1 MAARSGGEAMKLP
14 VFRAIGATFAFI
26 AKYWLDILKIAWVPA
41 ALTCAIY
48 LLIMP
53 PYMAQVGAMETPAPG
68 DVFAPMLATL
78 PYTLALIIASTVVNV
93 PLVSGLMKLIVR
105 DERPRLLPI
114 AFGADERNVL
124 GSWGLIFAGC
134 LGLIAVFGGALL
146 LTQLLASLGP
156 GPGSIIGLVAAVV
169 VVGVGIWLGVRVSL
183 ASPAAIALKRIGVQP
198 SWDAT
203 EENAWRLIGFWLIW
217 IVAMFI
223 ISSFLTPFLTSPGY
237 LDAVREIGPAARSP
251 ARLQAAMKHSNE
263 VLAAGY
269 ALSDVGNVVR
279 LLANALLAFLATL
292 VLAIAS
298 GVAWRELTA
307 EAEVDQF

>member
-1 MAARSGGEAMKLP
+1 MKLP
-14 VFRAIGATFAFI
+14 VFKTIGATFAFI
-26 AKYWLDILKIAWVPA
+26 AGNLLDILKIAWLPA
-41 ALTCAIY
+41 VLTCVVY

-53 PYMAQVGAMETPAPG
+53 PYMASVGAMPAPKPG
-68 DVFAPMLATL
+68 DVFGPLLATL
-78 PYTLALIIASTVVNV
+78 PYTLALIAASTLVNL
-93 PLVSGLMKLIVR
+93 PLLSGLMKLIVR
-105 DERPRLLPI
+105 GERPKLVPI
-114 AFGADERNVL
+114 AFGADERNLL
-124 GSWGLIFAGC
+124 GSWGLIFAGV

-146 LTQLLASLGP
+146 LTRLLASLGP

-169 VVGVGIWLGVRVSL
+169 VVGVGVWLGVRVSL

-217 IVAMFI
+217 LVPMFI

-237 LDAVREIGPAARSP
+237 LDAMRDIGPAAMTRSP
-251 ARLQAAMKHSNE
+251 ERVQAAVKHSNE

-269 ALSDVGNVVR
+269 TLSDTGNVVR
-279 LLANALLAFLATL
+279 LLANALLTFLATL

-298 GVAWRELTA
+298 GIGWRELTA

>member
-1 MAARSGGEAMKLP
+1 MAS
-14 VFRAIGATFAFI
+14 
-26 AKYWLDILKIAWVPA
+26 
-41 ALTCAIY
+41 
-48 LLIMP
+48 
-53 PYMAQVGAMETPAPG
+53 VGAMPAPKPG
-68 DVFAPMLATL
+68 DVFGPLLATL
-78 PYTLALIIASTVVNV
+78 PYTLALIAASTLVNL
-93 PLVSGLMKLIVR
+93 PLLSGLMKLIVR
-105 DERPRLLPI
+105 GERPKLVPI
-114 AFGADERNVL
+114 AFGADERNLL
-124 GSWGLIFAGC
+124 GSWGLIFAGV

-146 LTQLLASLGP
+146 LTRLLASLGP

-169 VVGVGIWLGVRVSL
+169 VVGVGVWLGVRVSL

-217 IVAMFI
+217 LVPMFI

-237 LDAVREIGPAARSP
+237 LDAMRDIGPAAMTRSP
-251 ARLQAAMKHSNE
+251 ERVQAAVKHSNE

-269 ALSDVGNVVR
+269 TLSDTGNVVR
-279 LLANALLAFLATL
+279 LLANALLTFLATL

-298 GVAWRELTA
+298 GIGWRELTA